1 MLPMSCLLM
10 SDVRGV
16 CLFLFARIRS
26 IPSSRTLLPPA
37 SRSNTTTTWPWSLLP
52 VSVSR
57 ILRASRLPVSF
68 ACGVCKVSVVID
80 GILKQRVIGFVAIDC
95 RVGLFAVAMRDR
107 KLRRDEV

>member
-1 MLPMSCLLM
+1 MKARHGESNHTTNFISHVPA
-10 SDVRGV
+10 GA
-16 CLFLFARIRS
+16 LF
-26 IPSSRTLLPPA
+26 TT

-68 ACGVCKVSVVID
+68 ACGVCKVPVGID